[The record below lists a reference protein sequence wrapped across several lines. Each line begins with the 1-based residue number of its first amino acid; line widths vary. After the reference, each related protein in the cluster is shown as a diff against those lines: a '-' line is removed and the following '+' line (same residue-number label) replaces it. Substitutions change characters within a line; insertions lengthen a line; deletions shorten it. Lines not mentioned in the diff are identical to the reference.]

1 MSTSVLT
8 FPTMKSWQTA
18 APSILDE
25 LLPRYDAT
33 CVESRIVH
41 APIAVVYDA
50 AVDFDFLTVP
60 QRHLTTRTL
69 FAIRSAIEKVLLTLH
84 LAARSATHKRADM
97 RLRDLPFT
105 GEWVQLGA
113 QKPNEF
119 AFGAVGRFWSG
130 ETSWACIA
138 ATEFARFRRDGY
150 ARIGCHF
157 LLEEQPDGT
166 TLLTYEARTSATDPY
181 SRTAFLR
188 YWRVASPL
196 VGLIM
201 RATLADIAHEA
212 EEMIQD

>member
-8 FPTMKSWQTA
+8 FPTAKTWRTA
-18 APSILDE
+18 APSILDQ
-25 LLPRYDAT
+25 LIPRYDAT
-33 CVESRIVH
+33 CVERRLVD
-41 APIAVVYDA
+41 APIVRVYDA
-50 AVDFDFLTVP
+50 VVDFDFLTVP
-60 QRHLTTRTL
+60 QRHLATRAL
-69 FAIRSAIEKVLLTLH
+69 FSIRTAIEKVLWTLH
-84 LAARSATHKRADM
+84 LAARSTTHKRADM

-113 QKPNEF
+113 RKPNEF

-130 ETSWACIA
+130 ETKWECIA
-138 ATEFARFRRDGY
+138 SPQFGSFRRDGY

-157 LLEEQPDGT
+157 LLEEQPDGRT
-166 TLLTYEARTSATDPY
+166 MLTYEARTSATDPY

-201 RATLADIAHEA
+201 RATLTDIAAEA
-212 EEMIQD
+212 ETAKI